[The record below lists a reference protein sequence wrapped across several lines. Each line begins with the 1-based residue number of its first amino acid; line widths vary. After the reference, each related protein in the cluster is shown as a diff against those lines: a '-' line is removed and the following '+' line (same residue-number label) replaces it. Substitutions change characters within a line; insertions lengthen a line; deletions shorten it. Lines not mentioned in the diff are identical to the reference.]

1 MKAHGFNNYVCK
13 SEEKLLERL
22 DQPLLDVIDNPQKTQ
37 QTTAIGRYF
46 DKRSTMGSICCR
58 QLHGIQHGPETGIIF
73 TC

>member
-1 MKAHGFNNYVCK
+1 MK

-46 DKRSTMGSICCR
+46 DKRSNPEGICACISNR
-58 QLHGIQHGPETGIIF
+58 EKISNRAFVSEREINYTD
-73 TC
+73 